1 MLHTSTIG
9 ASRRIN
15 VTPESDPSNTAPT
28 KLNLPEAVELR
39 VAHLKCTEEHAR
51 DLLERAVYGGS
62 LRDVTSHDAD
72 YTELAM
78 DVSAWRDID
87 WVSGIV
93 AIEPSWAGSPV
104 QHVPIIPLLGS
115 DEFLKIFQIDIEEK
129 RVTEKKRGGRPLQH
143 DWDAFWVEAC
153 RRVHEEG
160 LPETQ
165 TEFENGMMGWF
176 IERGDLSIDASTIK
190 KKISKLF
197 GALRPD

>member
-1 MLHTSTIG
+1 MLHTSTTG
-9 ASRRIN
+9 ASRRMN
-15 VTPESDPSNTAPT
+15 VTPESDPSKPAPT
-28 KLNLPEAVELR
+28 RLNLPEAVELL

-51 DLLERAVYGGS
+51 DLVERAVYGGS
-62 LRDVTSHDAD
+62 LRDVTSFDPLGA
-72 YTELAM
+72 ELAT
-78 DVSAWRDID
+78 DVTAWRDID

-104 QHVPIIPLLGS
+104 QHVPIIPLLGR

-143 DWDAFWVEAC
+143 DWDAFGVEVC
-153 RRVHEEG
+153 RRVHEDG

-165 TEFENGMMGWF
+165 AELVDGMLDWF
-176 IERGDLSIDASTIK
+176 MDRGDESIDASTIK

>member
-1 MLHTSTIG
+1 MLHTSTTG
-9 ASRRIN
+9 ASRRMN
-15 VTPESDPSNTAPT
+15 VTPESDASKPAPAR
-28 KLNLPEAVELR
+28 LNLPEAVEHL
-39 VAHLKCTEEHAR
+39 VAHLKCTKEHAR
-51 DLLERAVYGGS
+51 HLLERAVYGGS

-87 WVSGIV
+87 WASGTV

-104 QHVPIIPLLGS
+104 QHVPIVPLLGR

-129 RVTEKKRGGRPLQH
+129 RVTEKRRGGRPLQH

-165 TEFENGMMGWF
+165 TEFENGMMDWF
-176 IERGDLSIDASTIK
+176 MDRGDFSIDASTIK
-190 KKISKLF
+190 KKVSKLF
-197 GALRPD
+197 SALRPD